1 MKKLILSLALCCAA
15 TNFFAQNTDPAQLV
29 NEGKAAL
36 ESKNYQLAFT
46 KFSTYLTQT
55 NNQDSVIAF
64 NCGVCADK
72 IKKPA
77 DALKYFDIAVQKKY
91 NLANAYIGKAGALKD
106 LKKNDEYVATL
117 KEGLEAVPGNKTL
130 TRMYATYYVNQGIVA
145 QKAKKVDDAEGAFKQ
160 ALAIQPDNVNALNS
174 LGVLLYSQGAA
185 TLNTDAEK
193 AKGQFKESKEYLE
206 KLIPF
211 VSEQT
216 GSKENDRQCQYNAE
230 LYKYSVI
237 KPTYIKHERET
248 VQSRSV
254 SLFII
259 LCFCTSIIYF
269 SLKPLLFAPEY
280 RVSAILSYLS
290 CTKDLKG

>member
-206 KLIPF
+206 KLIPLL
-211 VSEQT
+211 SP
-216 GSKENDRQCQYNAE
+216 SKPAQ
-230 LYKYSVI
+230 K
-237 KPTYIKHERET
+237 K
-248 VQSRSV
+248 
-254 SLFII
+254 
-259 LCFCTSIIYF
+259 
-269 SLKPLLFAPEY
+269 
-280 RVSAILSYLS
+280 
-290 CTKDLKG
+290 

>member
-15 TNFFAQNTDPAQLV
+15 TNFFAQNADPAQLV

-36 ESKNYQLAFT
+36 ESKNYQVAFT

-77 DALKYFDIAVQKKY
+77 EALKYFDIAVQKKY

-130 TRMYATYYVNQGIVA
+130 TKLYATYYVNQGILA
-145 QKAKKVDDAEGAFKQ
+145 QRAKKNSAAEDAFKQ
-160 ALAIQPDNVNALNS
+160 ALEIQPNNVNALNS
-174 LGVLLYSQGAA
+174 LGTLLYSQGAT
-185 TLNTDAEK
+185 TLKTDAEK
-193 AKGQFKESKEYLE
+193 AKVEFKEAKEYLE
-206 KLIPF
+206 KLIPLLSPSKPAQKKMIDNANTMLNF
-211 VSEQT
+211 KNSYIIQKRGRPK
-216 GSKENDRQCQYNAE
+216 GSA
-230 LYKYSVI
+230 SFFSSHG
-237 KPTYIKHERET
+237 YIFCFN
-248 VQSRSV
+248 
-254 SLFII
+254 FIC
-259 LCFCTSIIYF
+259 LSSI
-269 SLKPLLFAPEY
+269 PLPYVPEY
-280 RVSAILSYLS
+280 KV
-290 CTKDLKG
+290 

>member
-15 TNFFAQNTDPAQLV
+15 TNFFAQNADPAQLV

-36 ESKNYQLAFT
+36 EAKNYQEAFT

-130 TRMYATYYVNQGIVA
+130 TKLYATYYVNQGILA
-145 QKAKKVDDAEGAFKQ
+145 QRAKKNSAAEEAFKQ
-160 ALAIQPDNVNALNS
+160 AVSIQPDNVNLGS
-174 LGVLLYSQGAA
+174 LYYNQGA
-185 TLNTDAEK
+185 TLLKTDADK
-193 AKGQFKESKEYLE
+193 AKEEFKQAKEYLD
-206 KLIPF
+206 KLIPLL
-211 VSEQT
+211 SADKPAQ
-216 GSKENDRQCQYNAE
+216 KKMKDNANTM
-230 LYKYSVI
+230 LN
-237 KPTYIKHERET
+237 
-248 VQSRSV
+248 
-254 SLFII
+254 FINSQ
-259 LCFCTSIIYF
+259 LQ
-269 SLKPLLFAPEY
+269 
-280 RVSAILSYLS
+280 
-290 CTKDLKG
+290 

>member
-91 NLANAYIGKAGALKD
+91 NLAKIKKPAEALKYFDIAVQKKYNLANAYIGKAGALKD

-117 KEGLEAVPGNKTL
+117 KEGLEANPGNKTL
-130 TRMYATYYVNQGIVA
+130 TKLYATYYVNQGIMA
-145 QKAKKVDDAEGAFKQ
+145 QKAKKMDAAEEAFKQ
-160 ALAIQPDNVNALNS
+160 AIAIQADNVNALNS
-174 LGVLLYSQGAA
+174 LGSLYYSKGA
-185 TLNTDAEK
+185 NTMKTDVEK
-193 AKGQFKESKEYLE
+193 AKVEFKEAKEYLD
-206 KLIPF
+206 KLIPLL
-211 VSEQT
+211 SANKPAQ
-216 GSKENDRQCQYNAE
+216 KKMMDNAKTM
-230 LYKYSVI
+230 LN
-237 KPTYIKHERET
+237 
-248 VQSRSV
+248 
-254 SLFII
+254 FID
-259 LCFCTSIIYF
+259 SQ
-269 SLKPLLFAPEY
+269 LK
-280 RVSAILSYLS
+280 
-290 CTKDLKG
+290 